1 MAAFSRSRS
10 GGSFGSGPSRHNSA
24 GDGTPVSQLDDED
37 RGSLEPFLPSVV
49 QVFCSSAA
57 NDWSMPWSRALPVK
71 STGSGWIYDVDKR
84 IIVTNAHVVEFA
96 STLQVAAAAAAC
108 FHHPPPPLFHWSSC
122 QERRRRREVRGASSR
137 DCLPGADHAASPL
150 STHGCTRA
158 AAHAAQVD
166 LALLTVKKAA
176 FWSGAAQL
184 DLGPSPRLQQ
194 EVHVIGYESCKFTGA
209 SCSSSHSLDN
219 ARRVIPLPST
229 RPHRIF
235 SSHRLKLERSTCAL
249 CVGRLQQRLYRA
261 RRTSAPA
268 ILRDMLVAHWS
279 VALWK

>member
-1 MAAFSRSRS
+1 MAAFSRTRS
-10 GGSFGSGPSRHNSA
+10 GGSLGGGPSRHNSG
-24 GDGTPVSQLDDED
+24 GDSTPVSQLDDED

-108 FHHPPPPLFHWSSC
+108 VHHPPPPLFHWSSG

-150 STHGCTRA
+150 SKHGCTRA
-158 AAHAAQVD
+158 AAHPAQVD

-194 EVHVIGYESCKFTGA
+194 EVHVIGYPLGGEGVSITAGVVSRVDYGEYVTAHFARNTRRVTVTPLQGMRK
-209 SCSSSHSLDN
+209 
-219 ARRVIPLPST
+219 ARRATSACRLMLPST
-229 RPHRIF
+229 AGTGVLVYE
-235 SSHRLKLERSTCAL
+235 SSSSCFVR
-249 CVGRLQQRLYRA
+249 G
-261 RRTSAPA
+261 
-268 ILRDMLVAHWS
+268 
-279 VALWK
+279 